1 MMFPTLGVQTLCYP
15 TSYCL
20 AIYVRCNV
28 VINVVNF
35 VMGVYLVVISVADG
49 MYVGSY
55 FWHERTGRTERSVC
69 LVRWPASC
77 PCCPVKCQ
85 HSSSVASLGRPA

>member
-35 VMGVYLVVISVADG
+35 VMGVYLVVISVEDR
-49 MYVGSY
+49 MY
-55 FWHERTGRTERSVC
+55 
-69 LVRWPASC
+69 
-77 PCCPVKCQ
+77 
-85 HSSSVASLGRPA
+85 